1 MQYQNIISN
10 IKQHV
15 KLSPADEELVIAQL
29 KPKSI
34 AKKEYL
40 LRTGDVCL
48 YDYYV
53 NSGCLKVCY
62 TDEKGAECVI
72 KFAIEDWWVVDLESF
87 LHHKPAFYYIQAVED
102 TQVLQLSK
110 DSYDLLHAQ
119 IPALQQFSN
128 QRWQN
133 GFIALQRRI
142 IQNLS
147 MPAEERFAHFKEKY
161 PTLEQR
167 IPQKLIAAYLGVTPE
182 FLSMLRKKWSME
194 AV

>member
-1 MQYQNIISN
+1 MLYQNIISN

-15 KLSPADEELVIAQL
+15 QLSPADEKLIIAQL
-29 KPKSI
+29 KPKHI

-40 LRTGDVCL
+40 VRTGDVCL

-53 NSGCLKVCY
+53 NKGCLKVCY
-62 TDEKGAECVI
+62 TDEKGAECII

-102 TQVLQLSK
+102 TEVLQLSK
-110 DSYDLLHAQ
+110 PGYDLLHKE
-119 IPALQQFSN
+119 IPAMQQFSN
-128 QRWQN
+128 HRWQT

-147 MPAEERFAHFKEKY
+147 MPAEERFDHFKQKY

-182 FLSMLRKKWSME
+182 FLSVLRKKWTAE